1 MNTTEAE
8 FLRVFICN
16 LHTCNPKIC
25 TASRIIRFRKA
36 KEMPVNKIPSQSI
49 VLTPFSQIA
58 LSPSDRVL
66 ASKYGIVGVDCSW
79 NKIEEGRKVLSKGKG
94 RALPFLIAVNP
105 TNYGKPSKLSTL
117 EAIAAALYILGY
129 KKQYFDILS
138 IVKWGDEFHKIN
150 KDYLIAYSNAENSK
164 EVVACQE
171 NFIKELY
178 GDEF

>member
-1 MNTTEAE
+1 MNTTDAE
-8 FLRVFICN
+8 LLRIYICN

-36 KEMPVNKIPSQSI
+36 KDIPANKIQSQSI

-58 LSPSDRVL
+58 LSPSDRERAL
-66 ASKYGIVGVDCSW
+66 KYGIVGIDCSW
-79 NKIEEGRKVLSKGKG
+79 NKIENGREILSKGTG

-117 EAIAAALYILGY
+117 EAIAASLYILGT
-129 KKQYFDILS
+129 KEQYFDILS

-150 KDYLIAYSNAENSK
+150 EVYLTAYSKAKNSK
-164 EVVACQE
+164 EVVAYQE
-171 NFIKELY
+171 NFIKDLY
-178 GDEF
+178 GE